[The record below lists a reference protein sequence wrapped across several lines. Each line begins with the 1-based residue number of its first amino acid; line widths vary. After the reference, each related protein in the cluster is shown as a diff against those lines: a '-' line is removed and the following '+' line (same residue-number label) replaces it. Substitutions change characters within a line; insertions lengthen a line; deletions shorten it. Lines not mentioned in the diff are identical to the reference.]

1 MNDPSVFNS
10 DYLNQDPFS
19 PEPPQEKPVDR
30 QTEIDRCMA
39 DLKSN
44 NPYHRS
50 NAAHRLG
57 DLRAGSDALI
67 DALKN
72 DPNSY
77 VRSAAA
83 EALGHFPGEPSPE
96 IVDELLAA
104 IDDPNDY
111 VCSAVINSL
120 GLLHAKNTVE
130 QVRACLEDSNPVIV
144 QAAVL
149 TLARIAPADI
159 AIELEPFLDSPQ
171 YLVHLAAVRAIGY
184 LDYATA
190 GAKILDYLDRHLV
203 KRSRNDLKLAKL
215 YIEVLARLKVHQ
227 AIPLLIEI
235 ARHEV
240 GLRSTAVEALIDLDA
255 EEAAPVL
262 ALLLMDPSNRLRR
275 NLIEMMIKADYRPA
289 LPLIRSLL
297 KDSSIAIR
305 ETALAAVARWKDQAS
320 IETVRWMAYS
330 DPNPFVRPQAVTA
343 LTTILGSE
351 AIPDLIALANDL
363 NAHVRRSVVYSLG
376 RINLIPEEAVILL
389 KQLSRDPALVETAQ
403 DALVAHQISP
413 VSMDTPPLNLHL
425 SPPVYPL
432 REDIPLLLEKLERWQ
447 AALILQPELTT
458 LEELAQIDQALT
470 TLIAILKKVNKT
482 NPS

>member
-1 MNDPSVFNS
+1 MTNPIVFNS
-10 DYLNQDPFS
+10 DYLNEDPFS
-19 PEPPQEKPVDR
+19 PEQTDEKQVDR
-30 QTEIDRCMA
+30 HEDIERCLA
-39 DLKSN
+39 DLKSS

-57 DLRAGSDALI
+57 DLRAAPDALI
-67 DALKN
+67 EALKN

-83 EALGHFPGEPSPE
+83 DALGHFPGEPSSE

-111 VCSAVINSL
+111 VCSSVINSL
-120 GLLHAKNTVE
+120 GLLHAKNAVG
-130 QVRACLEDSNPVIV
+130 QVKACLEDTNPVIV

-149 TLARIAPADI
+149 TLARIAPVDI

-171 YLVHLAAVRAIGY
+171 YLIHLAAVRAIGY
-184 LDYATA
+184 LDYAPA
-190 GAKILDYLDRHLV
+190 GPKILAYLDRHLV
-203 KRSRNDLKLAKL
+203 RRSRNDLKLAKL
-215 YIEVLARLKVHQ
+215 YIEVLARLKVRQ

-255 EEAAPVL
+255 EEAAPIL
-262 ALLLMDPSNRLRR
+262 ALLLTDPSNRLRR

-289 LPLIRSLL
+289 LPLVRSLL

-320 IETVRWMAYS
+320 IEAVRWMAYS

-343 LTTILGSE
+343 LTNILGQE
-351 AIPDLIALANDL
+351 ALPDLLALANDL
-363 NAHVRRSVVYSLG
+363 NTHVRRSVIYSLG
-376 RINLIPEEAVILL
+376 RINPIPEEAVILL
-389 KQLSRDPALVETAQ
+389 KQLSADPALSEPAQ

-413 VSMDTPPLNLHL
+413 GSVDAPPLKLPHD
-425 SPPVYPL
+425 PPPFPL
-432 REDIPLLLEKLERWQ
+432 REDIPLLLEKLEHWQ
-447 AALILQPELTT
+447 ADLISQPELTS
-458 LEELAQIDQALT
+458 LEELSQIDQALT
-470 TLIAILKKVNKT
+470 TLISILKKVDNT
-482 NPS
+482 NS